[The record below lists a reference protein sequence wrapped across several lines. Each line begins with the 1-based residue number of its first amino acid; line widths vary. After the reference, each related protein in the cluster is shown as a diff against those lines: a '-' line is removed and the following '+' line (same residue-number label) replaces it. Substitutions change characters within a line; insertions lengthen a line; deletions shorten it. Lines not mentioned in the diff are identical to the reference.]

1 VSNKN
6 GFKAELILVFVTIL
20 AAFGWIFS
28 KEALAGLPP
37 VFFMG
42 TRFLIAGFVLCLV
55 GQKYFRNLTWQGL
68 KQACLVGA
76 VMGLSMVFWITGLDQ
91 TTNLGVGAFIASLGV
106 IIVPVMARFMFGQ
119 RPAMSV
125 WVSLPVAII
134 GLALLALG
142 NGLVFETS
150 QLYFLATA
158 IGMAFQFNLLSR
170 FSTNMH
176 VLVLT
181 AVQLMSAGVLLLAV
195 SLLTETVPHTI
206 STAVVGWFL
215 ASTLIATSFRFLL
228 QTYGVS
234 LTPVSHAAVIM
245 NLEPVWTA
253 IFAVFWFGE
262 VMAAG
267 QVLGCVLIFLAML
280 ISRWPQIKPILRK
293 K

>member
-1 VSNKN
+1 MSKSST

-55 GQKYFRNLTWQGL
+55 GQKYFRNVKWRDI

-119 RPAMSV
+119 RPSMSV
-125 WVSLPVAII
+125 WVSLPVAVI
-134 GLALLALG
+134 GLAFLALG

-170 FSTNMH
+170 FSMSMH

-181 AVQLMSAGVLLLAV
+181 AVQLMSAGVLLLVVSLSTETLPHAV
-195 SLLTETVPHTI
+195 SNQV
-206 STAVVGWFL
+206 AGWFL
-215 ASTLIATSFRFLL
+215 ASTLIDTSFRFL
-228 QTYGVS
+228 
-234 LTPVSHAAVIM
+234 
-245 NLEPVWTA
+245 
-253 IFAVFWFGE
+253 
-262 VMAAG
+262 
-267 QVLGCVLIFLAML
+267 
-280 ISRWPQIKPILRK
+280 
-293 K
+293 